1 LLEPPYISLTYMAIN
16 FLKHFSKLQS
26 VIRRGE
32 KAFCISAMAFIIALN
47 IYGIG
52 RRYIFNSPVI
62 YVQELTIL
70 GGVWLT
76 FIGIGLFFKDRSDIS
91 IDILVQHL
99 PKRLKLLNE
108 LFVDLVLLFFVAVT
122 AWECWKFIPFTRTAS
137 HVLSFALGLPE
148 EVFYYPMGLG
158 AISIAFT
165 FLHHFIRHLDQLCL
179 KGKVGT
185 FDEKAGD

>member
-1 LLEPPYISLTYMAIN
+1 MAIN
-16 FLKHFSKLQS
+16 ILKNLSKLQS
-26 VIRRGE
+26 AIRRGE

-76 FIGIGLFFKDRSDIS
+76 FIGIGLFFKDHSDIT
-91 IDILVQHL
+91 IDFLVQHL
-99 PKRLKLLNE
+99 PKRLQLVNE
-108 LFVDLVLLFFVAVT
+108 LFVDLVLLFFVGVT
-122 AWECWKFIPFTRTAS
+122 AWQCWNFLPFTRTAS

-158 AISIAFT
+158 AISIFLT

-179 KGKVGT
+179 KGKGAS
-185 FDEKAGD
+185 FDEKTGD